1 MTKKGHY
8 PKRGTNCPKL
18 VFPVFQVEIRRNHMY
33 SPNFKRNGRKLLHLW
48 PTALSGTQ
56 NCPFP
61 IGPFG
66 TKIRNLGPYHLLD
79 VITKEKPAKF
89 QIKWTTAS
97 KVMRHR
103 NFCTPKRVNPP
114 KGVQIG
120 PKLKFSVFQ
129 VEIPWNHVY
138 SPNLKR
144 NGWKL
149 LQLWPTALSGTQNCP
164 FPIGPFRRKIRNL
177 GPYHLLDIITKE
189 KPAKFQTKWTLAS
202 KVMRPRNFL
211 GPKKGQPPKTGTNWL
226 QIEILCFPSGDTLKS
241 CVQSKF
247 QAKRLKIAPVM
258 TDRTFWDPQLPHFHR
273 PLFEQKLEICTLSH
287 FRHCYAKRAC
297 KIASL
302 CKAQHPDLQLWDL
315 VIFVPRKRV
324 NTPKWPKSVP
334 NGIF

>member
-18 VFPVFQVEIRRNHMY
+18 VFPVFQVEIHRNHMY

-103 NFCTPKRVNPP
+103 NFCTPKKGQPP
-114 KGVQIG
+114 KRGTNWPQIEIFCFPGGDTLKSCVQS
-120 PKLKFSVFQ
+120 KFASET
-129 VEIPWNHVY
+129 VENCSI
-138 SPNLKR
+138 
-144 NGWKL
+144 
-149 LQLWPTALSGTQNCP
+149 LWPTALSGTQNCP

-297 KIASL
+297 KIANVKNIRICSYE
-302 CKAQHPDLQLWDL
+302 
-315 VIFVPRKRV
+315 
-324 NTPKWPKSVP
+324 TS
-334 NGIF
+334 